1 MQQIYRMRAA
11 HARVLLGGA
20 ARRAVRRRTR
30 RRRVPTNGPHQ
41 RNPYNPQS
49 MLRPYRG
56 QWPQLDAT
64 VFVDQSAQVI
74 GHVTIGPASS
84 IWMQCVVRGDVHH
97 IRIGTRTNIQ
107 DGTIVHVMRG
117 THPTTIGDEVTIGHG
132 AVIHGCTIEDR
143 CLIGMGAIILNGAVI
158 GSDSIVAAGTL
169 VTEGAV
175 IPARSLVMGSPGK
188 VRRPLTD
195 DEVASI
201 LDYAERY
208 VGYRL
213 DYMDDPPA
221 QAAAP
226 AGEAA
231 GEVGG

>member
-1 MQQIYRMRAA
+1 
-11 HARVLLGGA
+11 
-20 ARRAVRRRTR
+20 
-30 RRRVPTNGPHQ
+30 
-41 RNPYNPQS
+41 

-56 QWPQLDAT
+56 QWPQLDAS

-74 GHVTIGPASS
+74 GDVAIGPDSS
-84 IWMQCVVRGDVHH
+84 IWMQCVVRGDVHR

-107 DGTIVHVMRG
+107 DGTVVHVMRG
-117 THPTTIGDEVTIGHG
+117 THPTTIGDEVTIGHA

-143 CLIGMGAIILNGAVI
+143 CLIGMGAIILNGAII
-158 GSDSIVAAGTL
+158 GCDSIVAAGTL
-169 VTEGAV
+169 VTEGCV
-175 IPARSLVMGSPGK
+175 IPSRSLVMGSPGK
-188 VRRPLTD
+188 VRRPLSD
-195 DEVASI
+195 AEVASI

-226 AGEAA
+226 AGEVR
-231 GEVGG
+231 G